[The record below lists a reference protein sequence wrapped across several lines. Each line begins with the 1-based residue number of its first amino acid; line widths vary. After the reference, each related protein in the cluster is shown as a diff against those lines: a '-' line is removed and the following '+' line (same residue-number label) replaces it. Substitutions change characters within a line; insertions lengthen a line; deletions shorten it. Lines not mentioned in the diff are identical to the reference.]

1 MIQRLENQTKSNP
14 SFSAADVSKSEK
26 EEWGV
31 GSGEWRVESEEWEN
45 EMGDIKWENNLVF
58 LIT

>member
-31 GSGEWRVESEEWEN
+31 GGGEWRVKN
-45 EMGDIKWENNLVF
+45 GKMKWE
-58 LIT
+58 I

>member
-1 MIQRLENQTKSNP
+1 M
-14 SFSAADVSKSEK
+14 
-26 EEWGV
+26 